1 MTWNLV
7 TYADEKFEDKQ
18 EYLNSI
24 AEKCGFNT
32 IPFTREGIE
41 SSLFYKENKEILD
54 NPVGNGYWAWKPYI
68 ILNAM
73 NRLNDGDI
81 VLYADCGDMF
91 HPNINKYVDDLL
103 DEDDQCLLLMG
114 GFENGQWTKRDCFV
128 YMDCD
133 SVDYWSVKQLET
145 GVCIW
150 KVSDESKKTVAEW
163 LKWCCDPRVI
173 TNDESVCEKP
183 ELMGFK
189 EHRND
194 QSVLTNIAVRDGLT
208 VDNGPLRNF
217 IECNY
222 DYWYERNEQTG
233 YTLNRPIDKFLI
245 ELKENA

>member
-81 VLYADCGDMF
+81 VLYGDCGDMF

-103 DEDDQCLLLMG
+103 DEDDQCSFSWVDLRMVSGPREIVLSTWIATLWTIGALNNWRPVFVFGKSVTNPRRLLASG
-114 GFENGQWTKRDCFV
+114 
-128 YMDCD
+128 
-133 SVDYWSVKQLET
+133 
-145 GVCIW
+145 
-150 KVSDESKKTVAEW
+150 
-163 LKWCCDPRVI
+163 
-173 TNDESVCEKP
+173 
-183 ELMGFK
+183 
-189 EHRND
+189 
-194 QSVLTNIAVRDGLT
+194 
-208 VDNGPLRNF
+208 
-217 IECNY
+217 
-222 DYWYERNEQTG
+222 
-233 YTLNRPIDKFLI
+233 
-245 ELKENA
+245 